1 MCKNKPRYFYV
12 NLGKIVEPNI
22 KKKKKE
28 KIKSSSRRMSR
39 WTKKE
44 VIA

>member
-1 MCKNKPRYFYV
+1 MCKNKTNYFYV

-28 KIKSSSRRMSR
+28 KIKHPSRRTSGR
-39 WTKKE
+39 YE
-44 VIA
+44 EE